1 MRVRLERTRSTAGV
15 LSIVAVA
22 LAGGVTYALIPQDGV
37 ISACYVKA
45 TGALRVIDAVVA
57 TCRPGEVLLSWNQQG
72 VPGAQGP
79 IGPAGP
85 AGTDGADG
93 ADGTDGADGAPGAPG
108 EPGPAVDLVAGK
120 AILTTDCGTF
130 CTGFRFRPEGF
141 TPPAD
146 SKNQDVVEMPIGP
159 GATMSEL
166 TFTVS
171 APPPSTFQVGFSDGP
186 NFLYCQIAAGTT
198 SCTAPGSMTFQ
209 GPVYGFVDTG
219 YIENTGRRVSFTW
232 KRTF

>member
-15 LSIVAVA
+15 LSIIAMV
-22 LAGGVTYALIPQDGV
+22 LAGGVAYALIPQGGV
-37 ISACYVKA
+37 ISACFVKA
-45 TGALRVIDAVVA
+45 TGTLRIIDAA
-57 TCRPGEVLLSWNQQG
+57 TTTCRPGEVALSWNQAG
-72 VPGAQGP
+72 VPGVQGAE
-79 IGPAGP
+79 GPAGP
-85 AGTDGADG
+85 AGADGADG
-93 ADGTDGADGAPGAPG
+93 ADGAPG

-130 CTGFRFRPEGF
+130 CTGFRFRPEGY

-159 GATMSEL
+159 GATMSDL
-166 TFTVS
+166 VFTVS
-171 APPPSTFQVGFSDGP
+171 APPPSTFRVGFSDGP
-186 NFLYCQIAAGTT
+186 NFLYCEIAAGTT
-198 SCTAPGSMTFQ
+198 SCAAPGAMSFD

-219 YIENTGRRVSFTW
+219 YVENTGRRVSFTW